1 MSDVPRPLTAAA
13 LMARRL
19 AAVGIIMAAAAT
31 NAYDGAYSGERSPT
45 AGGTHCAGLEPVAVS
60 IAGSTLK
67 FTNSEWRDLPMR
79 FDPRPDGSFDGA
91 FEDPSG
97 HVVAVRGEATGTAL
111 DADVRNYGSGCE
123 HHWHLTKHPP

>member
-1 MSDVPRPLTAAA
+1 
-13 LMARRL
+13 MARRL

-67 FTNSEWRDLPMR
+67 FTNSEWRDLLIR
-79 FDPRPDGSFDGA
+79 FNLQADGSFGGA
-91 FEDPSG
+91 LEDPAG
-97 HVVAVRGEATGTAL
+97 HVVDVQGEATGTAI
-111 DADVRNYGSGCE
+111 DADVLNYGTGCG
-123 HHWHLTKHPP
+123 HHWHLEKTR